1 MSFDLVIKNGRIV
14 DGCGNPWLGQ
24 DLGIKRGKIEKIGEI
39 AEETAD
45 RTIDAAGLVVAPG
58 FIAIH
63 SHDDVVFFEDPLNKA
78 KLQQGVTTVVNG
90 NCGVSVAPVNRE
102 TIPFLNQY
110 TAEIQMQLDF
120 TKWRSFAEFLDRLEQ
135 IPTGMNVASLVGH
148 GALRIAVMGFDSRR
162 PTAGELAE
170 MKNLLAQSMEEGA
183 FGMSTGL
190 IYPPGAYSETE
201 ELVELSKVV
210 SRYGGLYATHMR
222 DEGDL
227 EPEAIEEA
235 LRIARDANVPVQ
247 ISHHKI
253 SNKANWGKSIE
264 TLARIK
270 RSRADGV
277 DVTADAY
284 PYTAGSAT
292 LTALFP
298 PWVYAG
304 GEQRLVERLKDRE
317 TRREIRKYIE
327 ERTDWQ
333 NFVKGVE
340 GWQSILISATS
351 QHPEYEG
358 KSLLEISQEL
368 SKDPYEALFDLAADE
383 GAKCMMVIFLLDEAD
398 VERIVCDPGVAVI
411 TDAVPHTHTG
421 KPHPRGFGTYP
432 KVLGRYVREKGLIT
446 MEEAIRKMTSL
457 PAQRFNLK
465 TKGLLREGFD
475 ADVTIF
481 DPKTIIDR
489 ATYQDPRV
497 KPSGI
502 EYVIVNGAIVLSGNE
517 FTEER
522 PGRVIRR
529 T

>member
-1 MSFDLVIKNGRIV
+1 MSFDLVIKNGMVV
-14 DGCGNPWLGQ
+14 DGCGNPWIRQ
-24 DLGIKRGKIEKIGEI
+24 DLGIERGKISRIGKIDEGT
-39 AEETAD
+39 TA
-45 RTIDAAGLVVAPG
+45 RTIDATGFIVAPG
-58 FIAIH
+58 FIDIH
-63 SHDDVVFFEDPLNKA
+63 SHDDAVFFVDPLNKA

-90 NCGVSVAPVNRE
+90 NCGVGVAPVNKA
-102 TIPFLNQY
+102 TIPFLDQY
-110 TAEIQMQLDF
+110 TSEIQTGLDF
-120 TKWRSFAEFLDRLEQ
+120 TRWRSFAEFLDRLEQ
-135 IPTGMNVASLVGH
+135 IPIGVNVANLVGH

-162 PTAGELAE
+162 PTAGELAA
-170 MKNLLAQSMEEGA
+170 MKELLAQSMEAGA

-190 IYPPGAYSETE
+190 IYPPGVYSETE

-210 SRYGGLYATHMR
+210 SRYGGAYATHMR

-227 EPEAIEEA
+227 ESEAIEEA
-235 LRIARDANVPVQ
+235 LRIGREASVPVE

-264 TLARIK
+264 TLARIN
-270 RSRADGV
+270 RARADGI
-277 DVTADAY
+277 DVTLDAY

-292 LTALFP
+292 ITVLFP

-304 GEQRLVERLKDRE
+304 GEQRLVERLKDLA
-317 TRREIRKYIE
+317 TRRVIKQYME

-340 GWQSILISATS
+340 GWQSILISAAPH
-351 QHPEYEG
+351 HPEYEG
-358 KSLLEISQEL
+358 TTLLQISQKL

-383 GAKCMMVIFLLDEAD
+383 GAKCMMVIFLLDEED
-398 VERIVCDPGVAVI
+398 VERIVCDPLVAVI
-411 TDAVPHTHTG
+411 TDAVPHTQAG
-421 KPHPRGFGTYP
+421 KVHPRAFGTYP
-432 KVLGRYVREKGLIT
+432 KVLGRYVREKGLMT

-475 ADVTIF
+475 ADIAIF

-497 KPSGI
+497 GPIGI
-502 EYVIVNGAIVLSGNE
+502 EYVIVNGAVVLSGNE